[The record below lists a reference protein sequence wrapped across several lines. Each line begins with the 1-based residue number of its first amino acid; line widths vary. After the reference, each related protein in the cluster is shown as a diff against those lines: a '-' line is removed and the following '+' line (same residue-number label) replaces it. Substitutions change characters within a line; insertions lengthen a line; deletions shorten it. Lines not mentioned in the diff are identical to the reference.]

1 MATFTR
7 DWNEASPAGTDD
19 ASSGD
24 DEIRNFKVEVSDRL
38 KALVYGFIAGEND
51 GVPGCKNLPFKVQS
65 GDPTVGASTIVFYA
79 KDVSNEC
86 HWYFKDESGDVRQVT
101 KAAGLLNILA
111 GDYAANSV
119 DEDDIQL
126 ANDAYM
132 TALDAAGTGTVDLI
146 KAGTNDLPTLPDSSE
161 MASNAAPTED
171 EGIVN
176 KKFVDDSI
184 KGDAP
189 TANDSEAN
197 AMLKAHAYLAQ
208 TSGFVTAFLTNSGN
222 ALAGYVGATDDPAG
236 AGTQVGSCQGDG
248 GTEDPFLSFFVGSGK
263 YFEIT
268 ISAGTPTITWT
279 PLVSGG
285 GAPIDQD

>member
-7 DWNEASPAGTDD
+7 AWNEGSPVGTDD

-38 KALVYGFIAGEND
+38 KALIYGFISGEND
-51 GVPGCKNLPFKVQS
+51 GIPGCKNLAFKVQTS
-65 GDPTVGASTIVFYA
+65 DPTVGASTIAWYA

-86 HWYFKDESGDVRQVT
+86 HTYFKDESGDVRQVT
-101 KAAGLLNILA
+101 KAAGLMNIIA

-126 ANDAYM
+126 ANDGYL

-171 EGIVN
+171 EGIAN
-176 KKFVDDSI
+176 KKHVDDSSALGSWASAS
-184 KGDAP
+184 KDAS
-189 TANDSEAN
+189 TEALTDGVLCVTN
-197 AMLKAHAYLAQ
+197 
-208 TSGFVTAFLTNSGN
+208 TSGTAAVTIKTDSADPPTTVRVRSTTGTGIGNSIICPVKKGEFWLIECTQAITGYWIPLGN
-222 ALAGYVGATDDPAG
+222 
-236 AGTQVGSCQGDG
+236 
-248 GTEDPFLSFFVGSGK
+248 
-263 YFEIT
+263 
-268 ISAGTPTITWT
+268 
-279 PLVSGG
+279 
-285 GAPIDQD
+285 